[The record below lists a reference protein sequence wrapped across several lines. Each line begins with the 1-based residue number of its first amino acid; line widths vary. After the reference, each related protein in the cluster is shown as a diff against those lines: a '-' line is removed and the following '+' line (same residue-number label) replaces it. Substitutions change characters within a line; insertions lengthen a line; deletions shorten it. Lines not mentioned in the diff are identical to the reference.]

1 MMYHTV
7 IHPKACAAE
16 RGACRTNPASGW
28 LGHTSSVVTTASGR
42 IGDTGMTNMVLSKMS
57 DDELWQLYL
66 EHDCNASK
74 LAEFLD
80 TSGVTTRRYIRNLVA
95 KGYHLSVGARG
106 VVKASGLNGIEAKGG
121 WLHSYD
127 EDGKK
132 IGATRWA
139 APDAET
145 QESIADTLRQNLQT
159 ITPGDYSSVS
169 KVLHQPSDCLLV
181 MDMADVHIGKLSVK
195 SETGYSYS
203 RDAAVDRMMRGVQAL
218 LQKAK
223 GHSVSRI
230 LFVLGNDILH
240 VDNTKSQTTNGTP
253 QDTHGSIHE
262 MYRDAQSAYIA
273 AIECCA
279 AECTVD
285 LIFCPSNHDKIL
297 GWALA
302 NSIGVWFKDHPNVN
316 SNEYTLSERHRKY
329 YRYESNLIGLSHGDG
344 ARESDLYPLMMTE
357 ARSHVS
363 EAPFRYW
370 YLHHLHHKI
379 RKASGV
385 MSHDREKDHIG
396 LTVIKS
402 GIPSQIGDNVQIEY
416 VRSPSPPDS
425 WHDKNGYTSR
435 QAVECFI
442 HDPHEGQNARF
453 THWF

>member
-1 MMYHTV
+1 MTD
-7 IHPKACAAE
+7 
-16 RGACRTNPASGW
+16 RTLANI
-28 LGHTSSVVTTASGR
+28 T
-42 IGDTGMTNMVLSKMS
+42 DQQ
-57 DDELWQLYL
+57 LWQMYVD
-66 EHDCNASK
+66 HGCNASS
-74 LAEFLD
+74 LSETLG

-95 KGYHLSVGARG
+95 KGYHLSPGAKD
-106 VVKASGLNGIEAKGG
+106 VVNAARLSGSEVKGG
-121 WLHSYD
+121 WLRNYD
-127 EDGKK
+127 DDGKH
-132 IGATRWA
+132 IGTTRWA
-139 APDAET
+139 AVDVEMQQDIAET
-145 QESIADTLRQNLQT
+145 LKQNLQS
-159 ITPGDYSSVS
+159 ITPGDYSNV
-169 KVLHQPSDCLLV
+169 KPLHHQSTDCLLV

-195 SETGYSYS
+195 DETGYSYS
-203 RDAAVDRMMRGVQAL
+203 RDAAVDRMLRGVQAL

-223 GHSVSRI
+223 GHRVSRV

-240 VDNTKSQTTNGTP
+240 VDNAKNQTTNGTA
-253 QDTHGSIHE
+253 QDTHGSVHD

-273 AIECCA
+273 AIELCA
-279 AECTVD
+279 DDCIVD

-302 NSIGVWFKDHPNVN
+302 NSIGAWFRDHPNVN

-329 YRYESNLIGLSHGDG
+329 YRYEANLIGLSHGDG
-344 ARESDLYPLMMTE
+344 AREGDLYPLMMTE

-379 RKASGV
+379 RKASGI

>member
-1 MMYHTV
+1 
-7 IHPKACAAE
+7 
-16 RGACRTNPASGW
+16 
-28 LGHTSSVVTTASGR
+28 
-42 IGDTGMTNMVLSKMS
+42 MTNVVLSTIS
-57 DDELWQLYL
+57 DDKLWQLYL

-74 LAEFLD
+74 LAEHLE
-80 TSGVTTRRYIRNLVA
+80 TSDVTTRRYIRKLME
-95 KGYHLSVGARG
+95 KGFHLSPGARG
-106 VVKASGLNGIEAKGG
+106 VVDAAGLSGREAKGG

-139 APDAET
+139 AVDTEAVQNLAE
-145 QESIADTLRQNLQT
+145 ELRQSLEA
-159 ITPGDYSSVS
+159 ITPGEYSSVS
-169 KVLHQPSDCLLV
+169 KAHHNPSDCLLV

-203 RDAAVDRMMRGVQAL
+203 RDAAVDRMLRGTQSL
-218 LQKAK
+218 LAKAK
-223 GHSVSRI
+223 GHNVSRV

-240 VDNTKSQTTNGTP
+240 VDNSKSQTTNGTP
-253 QDTHGSIHE
+253 QDTHGTLHE
-262 MYRDAQSAYIA
+262 MYLDAQRAYIA

-279 AECTVD
+279 AEYTVD
-285 LIFCPSNHDKIL
+285 LIYCPSNHDKMM
-297 GWALA
+297 GWALS
-302 NSIGVWFKDHPNVN
+302 NSIGIWFKNHPNVN
-316 SNEYTLSERHRKY
+316 STEYGMSERHRKY
-329 YRYESNLIGLSHGDG
+329 YRYEANLIGLSHGDG

-363 EAPFRYW
+363 ETPFRYW

-385 MSHDREKDHIG
+385 TSHDREKDHIG
-396 LTVIKS
+396 LTVVKS